1 MSLAAAAF
9 AMVAAAAPAVA
20 QDPRIEPVLI
30 ELKLGRIAERTVP
43 AHRVGNDALIPLTTF
58 FELAELRV
66 QRDVNRVIAIVQP
79 GNRRLELRIAERSLI
94 LDGRKTALSP
104 RDLLL
109 QDSEVYLSARV
120 IGDALGLTWVISW
133 DELEVVAVNPE
144 DLPVGKRMRR
154 EQTVEARLHAES
166 GPAVVD
172 GKLLERT
179 WPLEGAVADYSVL
192 VPTSPGPEGGAY
204 SGTVGFT
211 LFGGSLVAGA
221 QNEGPVKDGKVRAD
235 LSWLG
240 VWPDNKYVS
249 QLRLGDGF
257 SSGPRTRAVRGVA
270 IGNVPF
276 IRPSILGELPFTTAL
291 GPGWNV
297 EAYRGGRLIAFDSVN
312 ALGQFT
318 LDVPIAY
325 GDNPV
330 DFIAYGPFGEVRQFN
345 RTYRV
350 STDMVRAHRFEYA
363 LSAGRCRG
371 DSTCQ
376 GTANA
381 DLRYGVTQRITAFA
395 GIDQFWRDTLPD
407 LSHPYAGIT
416 AALSNSVVA
425 EAEFVSD
432 AILRGQLRFEPS
444 LDLLLVAEATKFAEG
459 VVQPILTLPNRLRQ
473 FTFFGQVRPIK
484 GKLRNWVVFD
494 ASFDRIESETEN
506 FTSARL
512 GASIQPGQARFIPS
526 IRWEKSRPK
535 NGAGS
540 GTDLTLYG
548 MNAII
553 LPIRDLGSV
562 LGRMS
567 ARGAFEFNTPFEARS
582 ASGYLSYPFG
592 RYVRLETGA
601 SWFTRS
607 GVSLTAFLAADLPSI
622 RAYTTVDRNPVGS
635 YTASQYV
642 SGSVLYDG
650 SSRSV
655 GFNAGPSVQQGGVSG
670 TVFMDANANGRRDE
684 GELVLPD
691 VQVTVGL
698 YSQKTNQRGQYRLWP
713 LSPYDPVIA
722 GVDTTTLASPLWLPE
737 FSGIALRPRPNRYTA
752 LDIPVMSGG
761 IVEGRVTRTTA
772 TGSQGLAGATLVL
785 RHQATGRERRVTT
798 FTDGSF
804 YVMGLRPGDWLLQ
817 VDPGQLSS
825 LRATSEPVR
834 IVIPTVVEGA
844 SISGVEVRVR

>member
-1 MSLAAAAF
+1 MRVAAATF
-9 AMVAAAAPAVA
+9 LMVAAVSSASA
-20 QDPRIEPVLI
+20 QEPRIEPVLV
-30 ELKLGRIAERTVP
+30 ELKLGRLAERTVP
-43 AHRVGNDALIPLTTF
+43 AHRAGNVALIPLTTF

-66 QRDVNRVIAIVQP
+66 QREPGRVIAIVQP
-79 GNRRLELRIAERSLI
+79 GNRRLEVRTAERFLT
-94 LDGRKTALSP
+94 LEGRKTALAP
-104 RDLLL
+104 GDLLV
-109 QDSEVYLSARV
+109 QDGEVYLSTTV
-120 IGDALGLTWVISW
+120 IGDALGLDWAISW

-144 DLPVGKRMRR
+144 ELPVGRRMRR
-154 EQTVEARLHAES
+154 EQMVEARLGAEAAA
-166 GPAVVD
+166 PVVD
-172 GKLLERT
+172 GKLSERT

-192 VPTSPGPEGGAY
+192 VPTNPGPEGGAY

-221 QNEGPVKDGKVRAD
+221 QNDGPVKDGKVRLD

-257 SSGPRTRAVRGVA
+257 SSGPRTRALRGAA

-350 STDMVRAHRFEYA
+350 STDMVRARRFEYA
-363 LSAGRCRG
+363 LSGGLCRG

-376 GTANA
+376 ATANA
-381 DLRYGVTQRITAFA
+381 DLRYGVTRRITAFA
-395 GIDQFWRDTLPD
+395 GVDRFWRDTLPD

-416 AALSNSVVA
+416 AALSNSIVA

-432 AILRGQLRFEPS
+432 AIVRGQLRYEPS

-459 VVQPILTLPNRLRQ
+459 VTQPILTLPNRLRQ
-473 FTFFGQVRPIK
+473 FTFFGQVRPIR
-484 GKLRNWVVFD
+484 GALRNWVVFD
-494 ASFDRIESETEN
+494 ASFDRIESETDN

-526 IRWEKSRPK
+526 IRWEKTRPK
-535 NGAGS
+535 DGAGPGS
-540 GTDLTLYG
+540 NLTLYG

-553 LPIRDLGSV
+553 LPMRDLGSV
-562 LGRMS
+562 IGKMS

-582 ASGYLSYPFG
+582 ASGYVSYPFG

-601 SWFTRS
+601 SWFTGN
-607 GVSLTAFLAADLPSI
+607 GVSLNAFLAADLPSV
-622 RAYTTVDRNPVGS
+622 RAYTTVDRSPAGS

-642 SGSVLYDG
+642 SGSLLYDG
-650 SSRSV
+650 TSRSV

-670 TVFMDANANGRRDE
+670 TVFMDANANGKRDA

-698 YSQKTNQRGQYRLWP
+698 YSQKTNERGQYRLWP
-713 LSPYDPVIA
+713 LSPYDAVVA
-722 GVDTTTLASPLWLPE
+722 GVDTTTLASPLWLPA
-737 FSGIALRPRPNRYTA
+737 FSGIALRPLPNRYTA
-752 LDIPVMSGG
+752 LDIPVLSGG
-761 IVEGRVTRTTA
+761 IIEGRVIRTTA
-772 TGSQGLAGATLVL
+772 TGSPGLAGATLIL

-798 FTDGSF
+798 FSDGSF
-804 YVMGLRPGDWLLQ
+804 YVMGLRPGDWVLQ
-817 VDPGQLSS
+817 VDPGLLSG

-844 SISGVEVRVR
+844 SISGIELRVR